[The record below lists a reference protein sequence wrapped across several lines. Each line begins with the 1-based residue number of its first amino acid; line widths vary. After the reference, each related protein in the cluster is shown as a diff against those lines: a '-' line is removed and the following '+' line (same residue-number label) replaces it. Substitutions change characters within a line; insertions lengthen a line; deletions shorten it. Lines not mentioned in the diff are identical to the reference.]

1 MSKIKNAI
9 ETALESINGASHN
22 TYGAKIY
29 TFEQVAMIL
38 QDLLETA
45 SENGADI
52 AGGTI
57 TQTQI
62 DQLVAL
68 IEVRIDT
75 NINNMSD
82 SDIVDGDS
90 IEMSISGGRATIE
103 DIDVDKDNIISE
115 AQYGIDDEINNWAD
129 RHGIVIEAE

>member
-1 MSKIKNAI
+1 MSKVKQAI
-9 ETALESINGASHN
+9 ETALENVNNASRN
-22 TYGAKIY
+22 TYGAKLY
-29 TFEQVAMIL
+29 TFEQVAMVL
-38 QDLLETA
+38 TDLLETA
-45 SENGADI
+45 SEDGADI
-52 AGGTI
+52 AGGKI
-57 TQTQI
+57 TQAQI

-75 NINNMSD
+75 NINNMHD

-115 AQYGIDDEINNWAD
+115 AQYGIDDEISNWAD
-129 RHGIVIEAE
+129 RHGIVIEN